1 MSDIP
6 PTDPRAKRHLRVIA
20 GKDAKGRERDKTQGA
35 GAQDPPVAGE
45 QDRHHN
51 RRTKVRSP
59 IDPVTG
65 ITQKQEAFVQ
75 GVASGLSLSAAYR
88 AAFVA
93 DGMADQTVHHHA
105 CVLLTQGKVKA
116 RLEMISAEK
125 EQMRRML
132 AVSDIEAAL
141 RTLRTINDTG
151 SENGKLRAAELLAK
165 AGGLWV
171 DRLEVEDKTPA
182 DSAEVER
189 RIAERLSRLGLK
201 VQAN

>member
-6 PTDPRAKRHLRVIA
+6 PTEPRAKRHLRVIA
-20 GKDAKGRERDKTQGA
+20 GKDTKGRDKAQEA
-35 GAQDPPVAGE
+35 GAQAPSVAAK
-45 QDRHHN
+45 QKTR
-51 RRTKVRSP
+51 VRSP
-59 IDPVTG
+59 IDPITG
-65 ITQKQEAFVQ
+65 ITAKQEAFVQ

-132 AVSDIEAAL
+132 AVSDVEAAL
-141 RTLRTINDTG
+141 RTLRAINDSG
-151 SENGKLRAAELLAK
+151 SESGKLRAAELLAK

-171 DRLEVEDKTPA
+171 DRIEVEDKTPA
-182 DSAEVER
+182 DTAEVER
-189 RIAERLSRLGLK
+189 RIAERLSRLGLTG
-201 VQAN
+201 

>member
-1 MSDIP
+1 MSEVP
-6 PTDPRAKRHLRVIA
+6 PTEPRAKRHLRVIA
-20 GKDAKGRERDKTQGA
+20 GKDAKGGERDKNQGP
-35 GAQDPPVAGE
+35 GAQATSAAGT
-45 QDRHHN
+45 QKARQKT
-51 RRTKVRSP
+51 RVRSP
-59 IDPVTG
+59 IDPITG

-125 EQMRRML
+125 EQVRRML
-132 AVSDIEAAL
+132 AVSDVEAAL
-141 RTLRTINDTG
+141 RTLRAINDTG
-151 SENGKLRAAELLAK
+151 SESGKLRAAELLAK

-171 DRLEVEDKTPA
+171 DRIEVEDKTPA
-182 DSAEVER
+182 DAAEVER
-189 RIAERLSRLGLK
+189 RIAERLSRLGLTG
-201 VQAN
+201 

>member
-6 PTDPRAKRHLRVIA
+6 PTEPRAKRHLRVIA
-20 GKDAKGRERDKTQGA
+20 GKDSKGRDKAQEA
-35 GAQDPPVAGE
+35 GAQAPSMAGT
-45 QDRHHN
+45 QQPKQKTR
-51 RRTKVRSP
+51 VRSP
-59 IDPVTG
+59 IDPITG

-132 AVSDIEAAL
+132 AVSDVEAAL
-141 RTLRTINDTG
+141 RTLRAINDSG
-151 SENGKLRAAELLAK
+151 SESGKLRAAELLAK

-171 DRLEVEDKTPA
+171 DRIEVEDKTPA
-182 DSAEVER
+182 DTAEVER
-189 RIAERLSRLGLK
+189 RIAERLSRLGLTG
-201 VQAN
+201 

>member
-6 PTDPRAKRHLRVIA
+6 PTEPRAKRHLRVIA
-20 GKDAKGRERDKTQGA
+20 GKDTKGRDKAQEA
-35 GAQDPPVAGE
+35 GAQAPSVAAKPKT
-45 QDRHHN
+45 R
-51 RRTKVRSP
+51 VRSP
-59 IDPVTG
+59 IDPITG

-132 AVSDIEAAL
+132 AVSDVEAAL
-141 RTLRTINDTG
+141 RTLRAINDSG
-151 SENGKLRAAELLAK
+151 SESGKLRAAELLAK

-171 DRLEVEDKTPA
+171 DRIEVEDKTPA
-182 DSAEVER
+182 DTAEVER
-189 RIAERLSRLGLK
+189 RIAERLSRLGLTG
-201 VQAN
+201 

>member
-1 MSDIP
+1 MSEVP
-6 PTDPRAKRHLRVIA
+6 PTEPRAKRHLRVIA
-20 GKDAKGRERDKTQGA
+20 GRDSKGRERDKNQGA
-35 GAQDPPVAGE
+35 GAQAPSVAGT
-45 QDRHHN
+45 QQAKPKTR
-51 RRTKVRSP
+51 VRSP
-59 IDPVTG
+59 IDPITG

-88 AAFVA
+88 AAFIA

-132 AVSDIEAAL
+132 AVSDVEAAL
-141 RTLRTINDTG
+141 RTLRAINDTG
-151 SENGKLRAAELLAK
+151 SESGKLRAAELLAK

-171 DRLEVEDKTPA
+171 DRIEVEDKTPA
-182 DSAEVER
+182 DTAEVER
-189 RIAERLSRLGLK
+189 RIAERLSRLGLTG
-201 VQAN
+201 